1 MVGRRYEIDM
11 SKGSIFKNMVSFAIP
26 LVITNVLQL
35 LYNAA
40 DSIVVG
46 RWGGPECLAAVGST
60 GVFNS
65 LLISLFIG
73 LSTGVSVVI
82 AKCYGAG
89 DMKALERASHTSIAI
104 SVAGGLVAFVLG
116 QSLCRPLLGFVGTP
130 KELIDLSAL
139 YMRIIFIGVPA
150 QFVFNFGAAI
160 LRSVGDTKRPLY
172 ILSVTGLINV
182 VLNLILV
189 IGFHMDVAGV
199 AIATIVAHYLSA
211 AAIMYILVFSDAP
224 YRINIKKLKLY
235 KKETKEI
242 ISVGLPAGIQ
252 SSVYGIANSAI
263 QSAVNSFGA
272 ATMAGRTAAGS
283 IESFVYSSMNA
294 FYVATMTAVGHNYG
308 AKQEKRIYKSMG
320 CGFLCASV
328 AGMVLGILT
337 YIFAEPLLGIYISKD
352 TADYATIIKEGT
364 AYITV
369 CGLPYFLCGIQ
380 DVFTGTLRGLGHSK
394 IPMVNSL
401 LGAFVVRIAWVIFV
415 LPHNRQVW
423 FLYLCIPI
431 AWIFTITMHAT
442 NFMLVRKKT
451 IEKMYSQQ

>member
-60 GVFNS
+60 GVFNA

-89 DMKALERASHTSIAI
+89 DMKALERASHTSITI
-104 SVAGGLVAFVLG
+104 SVAGGLIAFILG

-272 ATMAGRTAAGS
+272 ATMAGRTAAQS
-283 IESFVYSSMNA
+283 VESFVHTSMDS
-294 FYVATMTAVGHNYG
+294 FHQATVTAVGQNYG
-308 AKQEKRIYKSMG
+308 GKQEKRIYKSIKTG
-320 CGFLCASV
+320 LACSIV
-328 AGMVLGILT
+328 AGLVLGSLV
-337 YIFAEPLLGIYISKD
+337 YVFGRPLLGIYIVGNPE
-352 TADYATIIKEGT
+352 AIEYGML
-364 AYITV
+364 YMMF
-369 CGLPYFLCGIQ
+369 CGLPYFICGIMN
-380 DVFTGTLRGLGHSK
+380 VLAGALRGLGHSK
-394 IPMVNSL
+394 ISALNSVICTC
-401 LGAFVVRIAWVIFV
+401 GFRIFWIFAV
-415 LPHNRQVW
+415 LPFVPEAW
-423 FLYLCIPI
+423 FLFLCWPI
-431 AWIFTITMHAT
+431 SWILVSTCHTINLLA
-442 NFMLVRKKT
+442 VRKKT
-451 IEKMYSQQ
+451 MRKMYAQQ